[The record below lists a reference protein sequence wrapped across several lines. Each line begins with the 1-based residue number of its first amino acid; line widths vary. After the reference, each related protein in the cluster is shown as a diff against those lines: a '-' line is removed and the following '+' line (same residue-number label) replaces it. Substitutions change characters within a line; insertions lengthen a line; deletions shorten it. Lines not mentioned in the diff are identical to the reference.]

1 MATNAVVVV
10 VVVVV
15 VGGSCYQVFKVLKL
29 FFISQSIVIKL
40 RLQIGDNIRDF
51 CTVLDS
57 KVKS

>member
-29 FFISQSIVIKL
+29 FFYFAVD
-40 RLQIGDNIRDF
+40 RPR
-51 CTVLDS
+51 VM
-57 KVKS
+57 